1 MGKMI
6 NLISIFLLVIMAS
19 LAPNA
24 SAKSED
30 LAYVQN
36 PEECSINYDVLEEAI
51 HVEAKMAVDFFPLDW
66 PISFPFHLSLT
77 PQHVTTELLRP
88 PLV

>member
-6 NLISIFLLVIMAS
+6 NLISILLLVIMAS
-19 LAPNA
+19 LAPYA
-24 SAKSED
+24 SAKGAS
-30 LAYVQN
+30 LAFAQN
-36 PEECSINYDVLEEAI
+36 PEECSINYEVLEEALQ
-51 HVEAKMAVDFFPLDW
+51 VDAKMSVDFFPLDW

-88 PLV
+88 PLA